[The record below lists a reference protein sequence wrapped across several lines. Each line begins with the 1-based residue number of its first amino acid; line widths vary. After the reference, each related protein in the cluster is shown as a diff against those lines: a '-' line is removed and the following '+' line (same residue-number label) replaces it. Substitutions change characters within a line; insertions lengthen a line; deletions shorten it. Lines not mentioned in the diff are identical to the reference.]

1 MAPKLVVCD
10 HPIVQEKL
18 AGLRDKHTRPEEFRL
33 MMEEV
38 GALLGYEAMRGIRTR
53 KTQVQT
59 PIKSAPA
66 EFVDMPIAAVAVLR
80 AGLGLLPG
88 LLRMVPDAS
97 VGHIGLYRNDETLNP
112 VRYYV
117 RLPKDIGESFVL
129 LCDPMLATGGSAV
142 EAINILKTDGARHI
156 VLLTLL
162 ASRAGVRRVHEAH
175 PGVTIYTAGVDSQ
188 LNKAGYIVPGLGDA
202 GDRLFATT

>member
-1 MAPKLVVCD
+1 MASKLIVCD
-10 HPIVQEKL
+10 HPLVQEKL

-38 GALLGYEAMRGIRTR
+38 GALMGYEAMRSIRTR
-53 KTQVQT
+53 RTMVQT
-59 PIKSAPA
+59 PIKSAGA
-66 EFVDMPIAAVAVLR
+66 EFLDQPVAFVAVLR

-88 LLRMVPDAS
+88 LLRLVPDAS
-97 VGHIGLYRNDETLNP
+97 VGHIGLYRNEKTLNP

-117 RLPKDIGESFVL
+117 RLPKDIAESFII

-142 EAINILKTDGARHI
+142 EAINILRTDGAKNI

-162 ASRAGVRRVHEAH
+162 ASKLGVKRVLDAH
-175 PGVTIYTAGVDSQ
+175 SNVTIYTAAVDAQ
-188 LNKAGYIVPGLGDA
+188 LSRSGYIVPGLGDA
-202 GDRLFATT
+202 GDRLYATS